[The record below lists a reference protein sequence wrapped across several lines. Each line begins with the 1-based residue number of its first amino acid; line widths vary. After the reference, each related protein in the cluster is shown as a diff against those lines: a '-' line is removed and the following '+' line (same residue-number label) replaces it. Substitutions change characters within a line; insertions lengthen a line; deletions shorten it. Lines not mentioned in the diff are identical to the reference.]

1 MPGTLFARRGV
12 LFETLLKS
20 VFMIHANDLEHA
32 SESQEGTD
40 LGKAGEKVL
49 RCVLGHNNWVID
61 GELEI
66 GCLQCA
72 SIVIGYL
79 IGDLVDLPMIL
90 IAVAEAKE

>member
-1 MPGTLFARRGV
+1 VPGSLVARRGV
-12 LFETLLKS
+12 LCQTLLKS
-20 VFMIHANDLEHA
+20 VLMIHANDLEHA

-40 LGKAGEKVL
+40 LGKAGEKVV
-49 RCVLGHNNWVID
+49 RSVLGYDDWFSD